1 MKFQKKLAVGAALA
15 TLSLVVAAVVFAP
28 VMAGAQ
34 ETTTTDEVAE
44 SESVYRGDRIR
55 AALDDLVEA
64 GTITAAQADAVAEHL
79 ATTFPHHGL
88 PHHGLPAH
96 GRHFLG
102 RGMAWAGL
110 NEIAAVIGVDLTDLT
125 EALRDGQSI
134 ADVATTNG
142 VDPEDV
148 IDALVQAHQDRLDQA
163 VGAGRITAEEA
174 GDRAARARSHITDLV
189 NGEFAFRPGFLVRPA
204 RDADA

>member
-88 PHHGLPAH
+88 PAH

-163 VGAGRITAEEA
+163 VEAGRITAEEA
-174 GDRAARARSHITDLV
+174 EDRAARARSHITDLV